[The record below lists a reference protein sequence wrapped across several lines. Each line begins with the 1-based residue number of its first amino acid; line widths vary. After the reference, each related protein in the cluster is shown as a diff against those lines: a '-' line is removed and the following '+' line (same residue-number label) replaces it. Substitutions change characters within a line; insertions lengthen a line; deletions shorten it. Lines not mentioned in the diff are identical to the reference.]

1 MPFVVV
7 GEGGCLE
14 KGIGA
19 HPCLEPKLSSQII
32 LHVSFLLHLSFS
44 FSSSP
49 SVYILKCESHWKD
62 ERLALC
68 WSWIGQSH
76 IPFAISFF
84 FFYPFHYHTN
94 LQHSTTFDIH
104 LTFVLIVISFITF
117 FPPYLVIMLYELFL
131 PGGLCPQA
139 YPYCY
144 ILYKPP
150 KMI

>member
-32 LHVSFLLHLSFS
+32 LHV
-44 FSSSP
+44 FSSP
-49 SVYILKCESHWKD
+49 PFFFILF
-62 ERLALC
+62 
-68 WSWIGQSH
+68 
-76 IPFAISFF
+76 IPFCPYPKVWEPLKGWKAGFVLVLNWPKSYSVCYFLFF

>member
-1 MPFVVV
+1 MPIVVV

-76 IPFAISFF
+76 ILFAISFF
-84 FFYPFHYHTN
+84 FFLPFSLPYYLTALYNLWHTSN
-94 LQHSTTFDIH
+94 ICADC
-104 LTFVLIVISFITF
+104 
-117 FPPYLVIMLYELFL
+117 YLVYNLFPTILSHNAVWPFLTRGALPPSLPLLLYFV
-131 PGGLCPQA
+131 
-139 YPYCY
+139 
-144 ILYKPP
+144 
-150 KMI
+150 